1 MEVRIDEPELVPNAP
16 IRRPAPHRR
25 GKRRPVP
32 AADEAPNPAATDPIA
47 VSNKIFYVTK
57 SHHNYKIV
65 EIFVSKLSIFPFLNC
80 PNFPLFQFKIF
91 KTASE
96 NRLKFL
102 PCHRHSVNF
111 YSTC

>member
-1 MEVRIDEPELVPNAP
+1 LLCFQLADIQVLEAGVEEPELVPNAP

-65 EIFVSKLSIFPFLNC
+65 EIFVSKLSILFGSKLWLL
-80 PNFPLFQFKIF
+80 PNYGN
-91 KTASE
+91 ASKFSY
-96 NRLKFL
+96 LK
-102 PCHRHSVNF
+102 NF
-111 YSTC
+111 NN